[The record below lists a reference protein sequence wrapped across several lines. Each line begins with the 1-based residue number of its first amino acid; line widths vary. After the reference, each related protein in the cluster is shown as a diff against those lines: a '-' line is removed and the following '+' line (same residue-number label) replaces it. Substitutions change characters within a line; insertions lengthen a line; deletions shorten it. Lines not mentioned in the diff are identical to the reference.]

1 MKILIITGHR
11 SVFENCPEGNISVFL
26 KDQVPGTDEQSD
38 S

>member
-11 SVFENCPEGNISVFL
+11 SVFENCPEGNISVLL